1 MHDVSSSVF
10 SSKSGKLPQSN
21 TFTPG
26 GKEVRQKKKKN
37 IFLDGVL
44 IFKLLKCL
52 FSVKV
57 STLIA
62 KTGKS
67 QSSYI

>member
-1 MHDVSSSVF
+1 MHDTSSSAF

-21 TFTPG
+21 TFAPG
-26 GKEVRQKKKKN
+26 GKEVRQKRKEKKY
-37 IFLDGVL
+37 IFLDGDL
-44 IFKLLKCL
+44 IFKLLNCL

-67 QSSYI
+67 HSR